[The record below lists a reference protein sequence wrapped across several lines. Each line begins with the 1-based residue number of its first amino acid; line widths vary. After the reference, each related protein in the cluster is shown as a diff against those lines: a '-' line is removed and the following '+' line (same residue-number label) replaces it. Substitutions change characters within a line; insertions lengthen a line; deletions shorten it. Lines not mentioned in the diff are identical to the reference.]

1 MKRTIT
7 TTMLVALAALGLAL
21 GGCKKDNKNGGAG
34 GAAGG
39 GGSGA
44 ASAVPAKTGFAVF
57 PADSSML
64 FGVNLSQA
72 RSSALWTKYKSV
84 IEAALAS
91 KMDDVKGVCGWDPI
105 TSISSVIAA
114 VNPDTQK
121 VVVVV
126 KGLDRSKIK
135 DCAPKMA
142 EKKGKKITITDDGN
156 LENWVTEGGKSTWVA
171 WLDDSTAVF
180 APDQD
185 KAYVQDRAAGKDG
198 LTDSSELMTLLKST
212 DTSSTLYLAVGSAVL
227 NKSGAGA
234 QLQGAKGVFASVKVD
249 SGLSI
254 DAGMRFD
261 TPDNAKK
268 VTTMVKQ
275 QVDAMKGQLPPP
287 FGQVAGKAVIKDV
300 DKDMVV
306 QLKLTEAE
314 MQQLGQAA
322 AQFAPMLMSGM
333 K

>member
-7 TTMLVALAALGLAL
+7 TTMLVALAAFGLAL
-21 GGCKKDNKNGGAG
+21 GGCKKDNNNGAG

-39 GGSGA
+39 GSGA
-44 ASAVPAKTGFAVF
+44 AAAAVPSKTGFAVF
-57 PADSSML
+57 PADSSL
-64 FGVNLSQA
+64 LIGINVAQA
-72 RSSALWTKYKSV
+72 RSSALWTKYKAV

-91 KMDDVKGVCGWDPI
+91 KMDDVKGVCGWDPV
-105 TSISSVIAA
+105 TSISSVIFAG
-114 VNPDTQK
+114 NPDTDK

-135 DCAPKMA
+135 DCVPKMA
-142 EKKGKKITITDDGN
+142 EKKGKKITVTADGN
-156 LENWVTEGGKSTWVA
+156 LENWTTEGGKSTWVA
-171 WLDDSTAVF
+171 WLDDSTAVL

-185 KAYVQDRAAGKDG
+185 KAYVQDRAAGKNG
-198 LTDSSELMTLLKST
+198 LTDSSEIMKLLKST
-212 DTSSTLYLAVGSAVL
+212 DTSSTIYGVVGSAVL

-234 QLQGAKGVFASVKVD
+234 QLQGAQGMFGSLKID

-261 TPDNAKK
+261 TADNAKK
-268 VTTMVKQ
+268 VTAMVKQ
-275 QVDAMKGQLPPP
+275 QLDAVKGQLPPP